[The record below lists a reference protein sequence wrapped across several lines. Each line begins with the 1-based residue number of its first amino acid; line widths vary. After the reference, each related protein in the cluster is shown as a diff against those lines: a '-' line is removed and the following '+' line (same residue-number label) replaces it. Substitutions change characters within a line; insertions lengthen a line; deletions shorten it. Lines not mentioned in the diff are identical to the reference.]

1 MDAPPPAPALN
12 AAQQAFLGKLGTE
25 RENIKKLFY
34 LITFSRILLETL
46 AAAGGG
52 LRDAASLTR
61 QQIAAAVRNAFNNP
75 IAPAGGGGRPRAQT
89 GNIMKKLMVFLE
101 QHASMASMSLYCN
114 VMIANLH
121 GNLN

>member
-1 MDAPPPAPALN
+1 MDAPPPAPAPN

-75 IAPAGGGGRPRAQT
+75 IAPPGGGGRPRAQT
-89 GNIMKKLMVFLE
+89 GNVAKKLMVFF
-101 QHASMASMSLYCN
+101 
-114 VMIANLH
+114 
-121 GNLN
+121 

>member
-1 MDAPPPAPALN
+1 MDAPPPALALN

-52 LRDAASLTR
+52 LRDAASLRR
-61 QQIAAAVRNAFNNP
+61 QQIAAAATRSTTRLRHLVAEAALVRRL
-75 IAPAGGGGRPRAQT
+75 G
-89 GNIMKKLMVFLE
+89 M
-101 QHASMASMSLYCN
+101 
-114 VMIANLH
+114 
-121 GNLN
+121 